1 MKKDLQNSSK
11 RFNEILLYFSPRYLL
26 GLILILASFSSAYLI
41 SKSSDRMITVWGAS
55 VDLAPGEKIE
65 ASDLEVIRV
74 RLPENASQYLD
85 ARTDLVGATVLRAI
99 GKAELIPSYALSDE
113 TDLTLARVPI
123 SITREWAPNELRTG
137 AIVDLYGIPNRA
149 NQFSEDRNSNGR
161 LIIPGISIDSIDNS
175 TRELGGRIGMTLLVP
190 QAQVESIISA
200 ISNYEFLLVI
210 QPPTR

>member
-1 MKKDLQNSSK
+1 
-11 RFNEILLYFSPRYLL
+11 
-26 GLILILASFSSAYLI
+26 
-41 SKSSDRMITVWGAS
+41 MITVWGAS